1 MPISLTNPKRQAV
14 LQWLIRSARIAQ
26 LSFFGALILDLTQ
39 ILKTAADG
47 DPEARANL
55 IQATYEDLRKLAAG
69 KMAGERQ
76 DHTLTSTA
84 LVNEV
89 SMRLL
94 SDTRLPTKSR
104 GQFFAYAS
112 KAMRNFLI
120 DHARTKGRQ
129 KRGGDR
135 QKFSFEE
142 AVVAAEEQ
150 RDEFLALNDALELLA
165 ELEPRKAHVVE
176 MRYFGGMSNQEIAT
190 AMDTSLATVKRDWE
204 VAKTWLL
211 RQLLQGDATDS

>member
-1 MPISLTNPKRQAV
+1 M
-14 LQWLIRSARIAQ
+14 
-26 LSFFGALILDLTQ
+26 DLTQ
-39 ILKTAADG
+39 ILKTAAEG
-47 DPEARANL
+47 DPDARANL
-55 IQATYEDLRKLAAG
+55 IQAAYEDLRQLAAG

-84 LVNEV
+84 LVNEA

-94 SDTRLPTKSR
+94 TDANVPTENR

-142 AVVAAEEQ
+142 AMVAAEDQ
-150 RDEFLALNDALELLA
+150 RDELLALNDALESLA
-165 ELEPRKAHVVE
+165 ELEPRKAQVVE
-176 MRYFGGMSNQEIAT
+176 MRYFGGMSNREIAT
-190 AMDTSLATVKRDWE
+190 ALGTSLATVKRDWE
-204 VAKTWLL
+204 VARTWLL
-211 RQLLQGDATDS
+211 RQLMQADAAGD